1 MRQLF
6 SRTFQVTTIFLII
19 SGILALAFGGYFRP
33 LSTWIS
39 TAWVSTQTWV
49 SSRYLAI
56 QQFVSAPQDI
66 VALRQRNAELEAQ
79 ISQLQSQ
86 VIELQ
91 QQLADREILAALVRY
106 SRANPT
112 NTYKAAQVI
121 GRDPSPFMH
130 YIIINAGSNDGIRR
144 GMPVVTHQGLV
155 GRVDAVIDSAA
166 RVQLITDPASNVNVR
181 MQNSRTDAVL
191 VGSLTADLT
200 LEMIPQDAQVIP
212 GDLVLTSGLGG
223 VYPPNIPVGQV
234 VDVRK
239 REAELFQQ
247 ATIQPSVDFAQLS
260 IVLVILNFTPIDV
273 SPLIPTVTP

>member
-6 SRTFQVTTIFLII
+6 SRTFQVTILFLIM

-39 TAWVSTQTWV
+39 AAWVSTQTWV

-91 QQLADREILAALVRY
+91 QQLTDREILAALVRY

>member
-6 SRTFQVTTIFLII
+6 SRTLQTTVLFLII
-19 SGILALAFGGYFRP
+19 GGIVALAFGGYFRP
-33 LSTWIS
+33 LSNWVS
-39 TAWVSTQTWV
+39 AAWVTTQTWI
-49 SSRYLAI
+49 SSRYLAV
-56 QQFVSAPQDI
+56 QQFLTAPQDI
-66 VALRQRNAELEAQ
+66 AALRQRNAELEAQ
-79 ISQLQSQ
+79 VSQLQSQ

-91 QQLADREILAALVRY
+91 QQVADREILAALVRY

-155 GRVDAVIDSAA
+155 GRVEAVIDNAA
-166 RVQLITDPASNVNVR
+166 RVQLITDPNSSVNVR
-181 MQNSRTDAVL
+181 LQNSRTEAVL
-191 VGSLTADLT
+191 IGSVTADLY
-200 LEMIPQDAQVIP
+200 LDMIPQDAQVIV

-223 VYPPNIPVGQV
+223 VFPPNIPVGQV
-234 VDVRK
+234 LDVRK

-247 ATIQPSVDFAQLS
+247 ATLKPTVDFNQLS
-260 IVLVILNFTPIDV
+260 IVLVILNFTPVDI

>member
-6 SRTFQVTTIFLII
+6 SRTFQVTTLFLII
-19 SGILALAFGGYFRP
+19 SGILALAFGGYLRP

-39 TAWVSTQTWV
+39 MAWVSTQTWV

-66 VALRQRNAELEAQ
+66 AALRQRNAELEAQ

-91 QQLADREILAALVRY
+91 QQLTDREILAALVRY

-130 YIIINAGSNDGIRR
+130 YIIINVGSNDGVRR

-166 RVQLITDPASNVNVR
+166 RVQLITDPTSNVNVR
-181 MQNSRTDAVL
+181 IQNSQTDAVL

-200 LEMIPQDAQVIP
+200 LEMIPQNAQVIP

-247 ATIQPSVDFAQLS
+247 ASIQPSVDFAQLS

>member
-6 SRTFQVTTIFLII
+6 SRTFQVTILFLII

-33 LSTWIS
+33 LSTWIG

-106 SRANPT
+106 SRTNPT

-239 REAELFQQ
+239 READLFQQ

-260 IVLVILNFTPIDV
+260 IVLVILNFTPINV

>member
-1 MRQLF
+1 M
-6 SRTFQVTTIFLII
+6 
-19 SGILALAFGGYFRP
+19 
-33 LSTWIS
+33 
-39 TAWVSTQTWV
+39 
-49 SSRYLAI
+49 
-56 QQFVSAPQDI
+56 SAPQDI

-106 SRANPT
+106 SRTNPT

-200 LEMIPQDAQVIP
+200 LEMIPQNAQVIP

-239 REAELFQQ
+239 READLFQQ

-260 IVLVILNFTPIDV
+260 IVLVILNFTPINV

>member
-6 SRTFQVTTIFLII
+6 SRTFQVTILFLII

-106 SRANPT
+106 SRTNPT

-200 LEMIPQDAQVIP
+200 LEMIPQNAQVIP

-239 REAELFQQ
+239 READLFQQ

-260 IVLVILNFTPIDV
+260 IVLVILNFTPINV